1 MASPLQLFLIREPR
15 SLFLASNEWVLLMRP
30 PPSPSTDP
38 ASTDALSVVVE
49 LLPKDEVDMDAAIL
63 LNGRVS
69 GCLGVLAVGNDT
81 FLPVITSATTLGSSY
96 SRSFSGIGTEPI
108 HRILSVDFFCLTSPS
123 YDYLHAPTLQLPPD
137 STDYLDDPSS
147 SSLGAYQPYSGG
159 NGATRVEPTD
169 HPCQAIRKIL
179 SNSSFYFSSGP
190 DAFDLSTRLQA
201 RLEKAQSAA
210 QRNGHGGIDEEP
222 AEDGYQAAQFDH
234 DRRFLYN
241 HFLVAPLLS
250 FRSSLSRQM
259 REVFDRQ
266 GFMVLAIQGY
276 CGQYDLTLGGQPAV
290 LSLTSR
296 LGWKRA
302 GTRFNVRGVDDD
314 GGVANFVE
322 TETILRTRDLCFSF
336 VQTRGSVPLFWEEG
350 GSQPFAPK
358 ITITRPIE
366 ASLPAFLR
374 HFEDLL
380 EQYSS
385 VHIINLLAAK
395 DGESALTAAY
405 EAHLC
410 AAKEVDENVRD
421 GIGMTG
427 FDFHAK
433 ARVGGIESVKQQLA
447 TEVGQVEEGYGACV
461 VGIEGNGTATAI
473 TNQSGVFRTN
483 CKDCLDRTNAV
494 QDSLSRFALE
504 DFIRNT
510 QPAWAGSQG
519 ALWSSHRTLWADN
532 GDALSKTYTGTGAIN
547 TSFTRT
553 GKKSFAGMLSDA
565 SKSVNRVFQQQF
577 VDGGKQK
584 AIDALLGNLATSRK
598 VRVYNPIHETLRSQL
613 RARSTEYT
621 SFESTSVWVGTYNLN
636 GKAPSSESLLPWLF
650 PVSGPDPSFLVLAF
664 QEIVPLSPQMI
675 MATDPEKKRRW
686 ENHILQTVADRPDK
700 KSDYILLRS
709 GQLVGTALIV
719 LCKKEI
725 AGEVRNVEAATK
737 KTGLK
742 GMAGNKGAVAIRLDY
757 RDTSFCFLTAHLA
770 AGHNAVE
777 ERNQDY
783 FTIADGLHF
792 ARGKTIASHD
802 NVVWA
807 ADTNYRISLPN
818 DEVRSL
824 AEEDDYASL
833 YAADQLN
840 LAMRTRGVFRGYQE
854 APLLFRPTYK
864 YDNGTDTYDSSE
876 KMRIPAYTDRILYSG
891 QDLDINRYQRAEL
904 FTSDHRP
911 VYALF
916 RARIRSI
923 DQTKRAALRKQLL
936 QELMQHAPEENLDQK
951 LSRLTN
957 GVAALDLPPPSD
969 DQQAW
974 WNGQDGTF
982 VPPPLPPK
990 PRDPAVSN
998 PFDPSYYTS
1007 TSPSQPTIAPP
1018 SRRAPPVIPRK
1029 PPQTTRGPLPKDD
1042 GQLISTS
1049 PPSSSSSSFSSTSAP
1064 SSPAPAV
1071 FQAVRR
1077 KPPPPIPRSSTPPP
1091 IVSPD
1096 TTSVPATTKSAP
1108 PVPQRPGKTPGTMST
1123 STSPSVTVLDEVEAQ
1138 PTGESWQV
1146 IEGKY
1151 RDCLTEEA
1159 QRRIDSFATE
1169 EQDNEL
1175 HLKDHCPTGEAMEQY
1190 RPRAN
1195 GKV

>member
-1 MASPLQLFLIREPR
+1 MTSPLQLFLIREPR
-15 SLFLASNEWVLLMRP
+15 TLVLASNEWVLLVRP
-30 PPSPSTDP
+30 PPLTSPGP
-38 ASTDALSVVVE
+38 ASTDALSVVIE
-49 LLPKDEVDMDAAIL
+49 LLQKDEVDLDAAIL
-63 LNGRVS
+63 LNGRIS
-69 GCLGVLAVGNDT
+69 GCLGVLAVGTDT
-81 FLPVITSATTLGSSY
+81 FLPVVTSATTLGSSY
-96 SRSFSGIGTEPI
+96 SRPFSGIGTEPI

-123 YDYLHAPTLQLPPD
+123 YDYLHAPTLQLPSD
-137 STDYLDDPSS
+137 STDYLEDPSS
-147 SSLGAYQPYSGG
+147 SSFGAYQPYSGG

-201 RLEKAQSAA
+201 RLEKAQRAA
-210 QRNGHGGIDEEP
+210 QRNGQGGIDEEP
-222 AEDGYQAAQFDH
+222 ADDGYQAAQFDH

-259 REVFDRQ
+259 RDVFDRQ

-322 TETILRTRDLCFSF
+322 TESILRTQDLCFSF

-350 GSQPFAPK
+350 GSQPFASK

-405 EAHLC
+405 EVHLR

-421 GIGMTG
+421 GVGMTG

-433 ARVGGIESVKQQLA
+433 ARVGGIESVKHQLA
-447 TEVGQVEEGYGACV
+447 TEVAQVEEGYGACV
-461 VGIEGNGTATAI
+461 AAIEGDGTATTI

-504 DFIRNT
+504 EFIRNT
-510 QPAWAGSQG
+510 QPVWASSQS
-519 ALWSSHRTLWADN
+519 ALWASHRTLWADN
-532 GDALSKTYTGTGAIN
+532 GDALSKAYTGTGAIN

-598 VRVYNPIHETLRSQL
+598 VRVYNPVHDTLRAQL
-613 RARSTEYT
+613 RARAAEYT
-621 SFESTSVWVGTYNLN
+621 SFESTSLWVGTYNLN

-686 ENHILQTVADRPDK
+686 ESHILQTVADRPGK
-700 KSDYILLRS
+700 QSDYILLRS

-719 LCKKEI
+719 LCTKEI

-742 GMAGNKGAVAIRLDY
+742 GMAGNKGAVAIRLEY

-770 AGHNAVE
+770 AGHSAVE

-818 DEVRSL
+818 DKVRSL
-824 AEEDDYASL
+824 AGEDDYASL

-840 LAMRTRGVFRGYQE
+840 LAMRTRGVFKGYQE

-864 YDNGTDTYDSSE
+864 YDNGTDTYDTSE

-891 QDLDINRYQRAEL
+891 PDLDINRYQRAEL

-923 DQTKRAALRKQLL
+923 DQTKRGALRRQLL
-936 QELMQHAPEENLDQK
+936 QELIQHAPDETLDQK
-951 LSRLTN
+951 LSRLTH
-957 GVAALDLPPPSD
+957 GVAASDLPPPSD
-969 DQQAW
+969 EQQAW

-982 VPPPLPPK
+982 VPPPPSPK
-990 PRDPAVSN
+990 PHNPAISN

-1007 TSPSQPTIAPP
+1007 PSPSQPTVAPP

-1029 PPQTTRGPLPKDD
+1029 PSQTTVGLLPKDD
-1042 GQLISTS
+1042 GHLISTS
-1049 PPSSSSSSFSSTSAP
+1049 PPSSSLFSSASAP
-1064 SSPAPAV
+1064 SSSPASVA

-1077 KPPPPIPRSSTPPP
+1077 KPPPPMPRSSSPASM
-1091 IVSPD
+1091 VSPD
-1096 TTSVPATTKSAP
+1096 APSALSTKSAP
-1108 PVPQRPGKTPGTMST
+1108 PVPQRPGNPQGPMSAV
-1123 STSPSVTVLDEVEAQ
+1123 PMLDEVEPQ

-1146 IEGKY
+1146 IEG
-1151 RDCLTEEA
+1151 
-1159 QRRIDSFATE
+1159 
-1169 EQDNEL
+1169 
-1175 HLKDHCPTGEAMEQY
+1175 
-1190 RPRAN
+1190 
-1195 GKV
+1195 